1 MIQLR
6 RVYEAPAS
14 GEGKR
19 FLVERL
25 WPRGMK
31 KDDLAL
37 DGWLKDVAPSA
48 GLRRW
53 FAHDPAKWAEF
64 RRRYRAELDAK
75 PEAWQPLLR
84 AARRGRVTL
93 LYSARDTEHNN
104 ALALKAYLEEK
115 ARRRHSASRPS

>member
-1 MIQLR
+1 MIRLR

-14 GEGKR
+14 SEGKR
-19 FLVERL
+19 YLVERL

-37 DGWLKDVAPSA
+37 DGWLKEVAPSD

-64 RRRYRAELDAK
+64 QRRYHAELDAR

-84 AARRGRVTL
+84 AAHRGRVTL

-115 ARRRHSASRPS
+115 ARRGQSASRPS

>member
-1 MIQLR
+1 MIQIK
-6 RVYEAPAS
+6 RVYEPPAAAD
-14 GEGKR
+14 GKR

-37 DGWLKDVAPSA
+37 NGWLKEVAPSD

-53 FAHDPAKWAEF
+53 FAHDPAKWPEF
-64 RRRYRAELDAK
+64 QRRYQAELDAK
-75 PEAWQPLLR
+75 PEVWQPLLR

-104 ALALKAYLEEK
+104 ALTLKAHLDEK
-115 ARRRHSASRPS
+115 ARRS

>member
-14 GEGKR
+14 GEGKC

-31 KDDLAL
+31 KDDLAV
-37 DGWLKDVAPSA
+37 DGWLKEVAPSA
-48 GLRRW
+48 ALRHW

-64 RRRYRAELDAK
+64 QRRYHAELDAK
-75 PEAWQPLLR
+75 PEAWHSLLR
-84 AARRGRVTL
+84 AALRGRVTL

-115 ARRRHSASRPS
+115 ARRS

>member
-1 MIQLR
+1 VIQLR
-6 RVYEAPAS
+6 RVYEAPVS

-31 KDDLAL
+31 KDALAL
-37 DGWLKDVAPSA
+37 DGWLKDAAPSA
-48 GLRRW
+48 ALRRW

-64 RRRYRAELDAK
+64 QRRYQAELDAK
-75 PEAWQPLLR
+75 PEGWQPLLR

-104 ALALKAYLEEK
+104 ALALKAYLEKK
-115 ARRRHSASRPS
+115 ARRS